1 MRRIRDPVVMGYR
14 LLADG
19 LVLIHGAYIAF
30 VVLGSLLA
38 LWRRWVVWLHLPA
51 VAWGVLVEFFGWVC
65 PLTPW
70 EQALRVRAGQSGYAG
85 GFIEHYLVPMMYPAD
100 LTRAVQVVLGA
111 LVLIANAVAYGI
123 LLPRLARPSAPGPA
137 G

>member
-1 MRRIRDPVVMGYR
+1 MRRIRDPVRMGYR

-30 VVLGSLLA
+30 VVFGSLLV
-38 LWRRWVVWLHLPA
+38 LWRRWIVWLHLPA
-51 VAWGVLVEFFGWVC
+51 LAWGALIEFFGWVC

-70 EQALRVRAGQSGYAG
+70 EQALRVQAGRSGYSG
-85 GFIEHYLVPMMYPAD
+85 GFIDHYLIPVMYPPD
-100 LTRAVQVVLGA
+100 LTRAVQVVLGV
-111 LVLIANAVAYGI
+111 LVLIVNAAAYGI
-123 LLPRLARPSAPGPA
+123 LLPRLGPTSTPGPD